1 MIGYLNKAIRSLV
14 LIMPKTSGYVRT
26 FKTEGKNNKLVSFRI
41 HDEKGEGGGGGVCA
55 INYEI
60 LSENFLFQIV

>member
-14 LIMPKTSGYVRT
+14 LIMPKTSGYVKT
-26 FKTEGKNNKLVSFRI
+26 FKIEDKNNKLVSFCI
-41 HDEKGEGGGGGVCA
+41 HDEKGEGGGGVGA